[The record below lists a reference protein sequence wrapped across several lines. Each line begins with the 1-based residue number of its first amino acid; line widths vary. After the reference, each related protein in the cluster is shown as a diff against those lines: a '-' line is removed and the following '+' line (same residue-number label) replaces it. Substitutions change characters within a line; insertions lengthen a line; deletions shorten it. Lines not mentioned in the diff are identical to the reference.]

1 MQLAFL
7 TTQGVT
13 EKDFNAAYD
22 SMTVATN
29 MLRAEDLTKKF
40 EVANVPTMI
49 VNGKYS
55 TSLSE
60 AGSPEQLLSLIN
72 DLAASE
78 KPR

>member
-1 MQLAFL
+1 
-7 TTQGVT
+7 
-13 EKDFNAAYD
+13 
-22 SMTVATN
+22 
-29 MLRAEDLTKKF
+29 
-40 EVANVPTMI
+40 MI

-60 AGSPEQLLSLIN
+60 AGGPEQLISLIN